1 MIRALKRKFILIT
14 MSLISIILIIVF
26 GSISMIYYHN
36 LTRETFHVMERGFD
50 NELGIFYQRLS
61 RVD

>member
-36 LTRETFHVMERGFD
+36 LTRETFHVMERD
-50 NELGIFYQRLS
+50 LIMN
-61 RVD
+61 